1 MRRRKQSN
9 RDMLERHRAEY
20 QENLDTISRLT
31 TRNEELA
38 SIITEEE
45 NVEIIALVRSTQMGL
60 DEFQRFLE
68 GRRNGGVPFPMDQGG
83 ASAPTNE
90 SKCVHLPSV
99 ASAEPDS
106 VMADSDEEEMTHDE

>member
-20 QENLDTISRLT
+20 QENLDTIGRLT
-31 TRNEELA
+31 ARNEELA

-45 NVEIIALVRSTQMGL
+45 NLEIIALVRSTRMGL

-68 GRRNGGVPFPMDQGG
+68 GRRDGVPFPMIR
-83 ASAPTNE
+83 ASAAP
-90 SKCVHLPSV
+90 
-99 ASAEPDS
+99 AS
-106 VMADSDEEEMTHDE
+106 VMADNDEEEMTHDE

>member
-20 QENLDTISRLT
+20 QENLDTISHLT
-31 TRNEELA
+31 ARNEELA

-45 NVEIIALVRSTQMGL
+45 NLKIIALVRSTQMGF

-68 GRRNGGVPFPMDQGG
+68 GRREGVPFPMTR
-83 ASAPTNE
+83 ACT
-90 SKCVHLPSV
+90 
-99 ASAEPDS
+99 EPAS
-106 VMADSDEEEMTHDE
+106 VMADNDEEGMTHDE

>member
-20 QENLDTISRLT
+20 QENLDTIGRLT
-31 TRNEELA
+31 ARNEELA

-45 NVEIIALVRSTQMGL
+45 NLEIIALVRSTRMGL

-68 GRRNGGVPFPMDQGG
+68 GRRDGIPFPM
-83 ASAPTNE
+83 TR
-90 SKCVHLPSV
+90 
-99 ASAEPDS
+99 ASAEPAS
-106 VMADSDEEEMTHDE
+106 VMVDNDEEEMTHDE

>member
-20 QENLDTISRLT
+20 QENLDTISHLT
-31 TRNEELA
+31 ARNEELA

-45 NVEIIALVRSTQMGL
+45 NLEIIALVRSTRMGL

-68 GRRNGGVPFPMDQGG
+68 GRRDGVSFPM
-83 ASAPTNE
+83 TR
-90 SKCVHLPSV
+90 
-99 ASAEPDS
+99 ASAEPAS
-106 VMADSDEEEMTHDE
+106 VMADNDEEGMTHDE

>member
-31 TRNEELA
+31 ARNEELA

-45 NVEIIALVRSTQMGL
+45 NLEIIALVRSTHMGL

-68 GRRNGGVPFPMDQGG
+68 GRRNSGVPFPMTR
-83 ASAPTNE
+83 A
-90 SKCVHLPSV
+90 C
-99 ASAEPDS
+99 AEPAS
-106 VMADSDEEEMTHDE
+106 VMADNEEEGMPHDE

>member
-31 TRNEELA
+31 ARNEELA
-38 SIITEEE
+38 AIITEEE
-45 NVEIIALVRSTQMGL
+45 NLEIIALVRSTHKDL

-68 GRRNGGVPFPMDQGG
+68 GRQRSGVPFHM
-83 ASAPTNE
+83 NE
-90 SKCVHLPSV
+90 NHNEQEDTIHEV
-99 ASAEPDS
+99 
-106 VMADSDEEEMTHDE
+106 

>member
-20 QENLDTISRLT
+20 LENLDTISHLT
-31 TRNEELA
+31 ARNEELA

-45 NVEIIALVRSTQMGL
+45 NLEIIALVRSTQMGL

-68 GRRNGGVPFPMDQGG
+68 GRREGVPFPMTR
-83 ASAPTNE
+83 A
-90 SKCVHLPSV
+90 C
-99 ASAEPDS
+99 AEPAS
-106 VMADSDEEEMTHDE
+106 VMADNDEEGMTHDE

>member
-31 TRNEELA
+31 ARNEELA
-38 SIITEEE
+38 SFITEEE
-45 NVEIIALVRSTQMGL
+45 NLEIIALVRSTHMGL

-68 GRRNGGVPFPMDQGG
+68 GRRDGVPFPMT
-83 ASAPTNE
+83 SA
-90 SKCVHLPSV
+90 C
-99 ASAEPDS
+99 AEPAS
-106 VMADSDEEEMTHDE
+106 VMADNDEEEKTHDE

>member
-1 MRRRKQSN
+1 MSRRTQSN

-31 TRNEELA
+31 ARNEELA

-45 NVEIIALVRSTQMGL
+45 NLEIIALVRSTQMGL

-68 GRRNGGVPFPMDQGG
+68 GRREGVPFPMTR
-83 ASAPTNE
+83 A
-90 SKCVHLPSV
+90 C
-99 ASAEPDS
+99 AEPAS
-106 VMADSDEEEMTHDE
+106 VMADNDEEGMTHDE